1 MRRWLFPILG
11 PLAGIALLL
20 LGLIWLDR
28 AMRDKVRE
36 EPRFLLRFDEIEVT
50 IPKTID
56 RQKFLAEVKQAG
68 GFPEKLRL
76 LDEDLG
82 DRLKE
87 AFAKH
92 PWVEE
97 VLRIEILASPRLRVE
112 LICRT
117 PVLAI
122 PQQGPTLTVDGKG
135 VLLPHDALSEAL
147 PIWRGPNSLPL
158 GAAGTLWGD
167 KDIEAAAS
175 VLDLLLSK
183 EDQLHIRAAAGRT
196 GEIHLTT
203 RGGSRLIWGNPPG
216 KELKGEAA
224 AKDKA
229 GYLVKYCQS
238 NGDLEHPG
246 GAHEFDLRPKEK
258 PFVRLLRPGE

>member
-28 AMRDKVRE
+28 ALRDQVRE
-36 EPRFLLRFDEIEVT
+36 EPRFLLRFDEIEVKT
-50 IPKTID
+50 PKTID
-56 RQKFLAEVKQAG
+56 RQNFLAEVKQAG
-68 GFPEKLRL
+68 GFPDKLRL

-97 VLRIEILASPRLRVE
+97 VLRIEILASPGLRVE

-117 PVLAI
+117 PVLAV
-122 PQQGPTLTVDGKG
+122 PQQGPTLAVDGKG
-135 VLLPHDALSEAL
+135 ILLPHDALSDAL

-167 KDIEAAAS
+167 
-175 VLDLLLSK
+175 
-183 EDQLHIRAAAGRT
+183 
-196 GEIHLTT
+196 
-203 RGGSRLIWGNPPG
+203 
-216 KELKGEAA
+216 
-224 AKDKA
+224 
-229 GYLVKYCQS
+229 
-238 NGDLEHPG
+238 
-246 GAHEFDLRPKEK
+246 
-258 PFVRLLRPGE
+258 